1 MSTIAQTIDRRL
13 SQLPPSRAARL
24 ELLILRLLDFAEPE
38 AHPDGAPSNEAD
50 QLAKAL
56 AALERIASRGGIA
69 GMDDPAAW
77 QREQRVD
84 RSLPGRES

>member
-38 AHPDGAPSNEAD
+38 PTHNRAEPDEAK
-50 QLAKAL
+50 QRVEAL
-56 AALERIASRGGIA
+56 AALNRIASRGGIA
-69 GMDDPAAW
+69 GIDDPVSW
-77 QREQRVD
+77 QRAQRTD
-84 RSLPGRES
+84 RSLPGREP